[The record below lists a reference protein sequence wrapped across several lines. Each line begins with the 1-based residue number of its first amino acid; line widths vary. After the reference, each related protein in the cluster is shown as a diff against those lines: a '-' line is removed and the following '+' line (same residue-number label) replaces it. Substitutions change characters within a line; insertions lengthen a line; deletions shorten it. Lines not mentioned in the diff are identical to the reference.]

1 MNVDPSGHLVIT
13 LWTLLTAIFVGAIVG
28 GVTGAIY
35 GGVAASMSGQNV
47 WGGALIGFFGGAVM
61 GAATGLATILMAPI
75 LSGAA
80 ASVTIALKSSTITL
94 GAWSAL
100 GAGTLLAAGSGALV
114 GAGTEIA
121 SQLLNSGSVK
131 NWSSVGTAALQ
142 WGLLNLE
149 TAFFGALGETFT
161 IRAFDQYTTK
171 ISSLVWGNIKTGVAV
186 GFLGMVLDYARSQE

>member
-1 MNVDPSGHLVIT
+1 
-13 LWTLLTAIFVGAIVG
+13 
-28 GVTGAIY
+28 
-35 GGVAASMSGQNV
+35 
-47 WGGALIGFFGGAVM
+47 M
-61 GAATGLATILMAPI
+61 GAAAGLATVLMAPI

-94 GAWSAL
+94 GAWSAF
-100 GAGTLLAAGSGALV
+100 GEGVLLAAGSGALV
-114 GAGTEIA
+114 GAGAEIA
-121 SQLLNSGSVK
+121 SQLVNSGSVK

-186 GFLGMVLDYARSQE
+186 GFLGMLWDYARSQEGLI